1 MRKKDIYMLV
11 ENGDSDKVERVV
23 FSLADMKYLYNSLLK
38 VKSIAGENKELRR
51 MIALMQTKLLF

>member
-1 MRKKDIYMLV
+1 MGKKDIYMLV
-11 ENGDSDKVERVV
+11 EHGDSDKVERVV

>member
-1 MRKKDIYMLV
+1 MKKKDIYMLV
-11 ENGDSDKVERVV
+11 EHGDSDKVERVV

-38 VKSIAGENKELRR
+38 VKSISGENKELRR

>member
-1 MRKKDIYMLV
+1 MGKKDIYMLV
-11 ENGDSDKVERVV
+11 EHGDSDKVERVV

-38 VKSIAGENKELRR
+38 VKSISGENKELRR

>member
-38 VKSIAGENKELRR
+38 VKSISGENKELRR